1 LKNNNKILF
10 ISGDGLRDQIGSKIY
25 TKHFLNDAK
34 NYFITKE
41 LKSLVDNC
49 EIINFSWWFGHPRF
63 LVKLESSR
71 LRGTTRIKI
80 IIMKIINFISRII
93 IYWKIIINSFDLIIF
108 SDNLFFLIIDLIRSI
123 KKRTSSKLIFL
134 SGVSPKYLLSL
145 MHQGCL

>member
-1 LKNNNKILF
+1 MNNILY
-10 ISGDGLRDQIGSKIY
+10 ISGDGLRDQSESKIY
-25 TKHFLNDAK
+25 TKYFLNDAK

-41 LKSLVDNC
+41 LKTLVDNC
-49 EIINFSWWFGHPRF
+49 EIINFSQWFGHPIF
-63 LVKLESSR
+63 IGKLEFPR

-80 IIMKIINFISRII
+80 LIMKVINIISKII
-93 IYWKIIINSFDLIIF
+93 IYWKIKGNSFDLIIF
-108 SDNLFFLIIDLIRSI
+108 SDNLFFLDIDLIRSI